1 MLGLGSIFSG
11 GILSSVASVGKQWLS
26 NKAEKTKAKHTLQIA
41 EINNRARL
49 MESTRECNHDWEMTA
64 LRASSRYLKWASFS
78 LFALPII
85 FTVAAPFLGGNAA
98 VGEMWA
104 NFERVPDG
112 WMRIYYAITGG
123 IWGIASL
130 KDMGATPGALLSGLT
145 QLRKNRVEES
155 KVEAGAKS

>member
-1 MLGLGSIFSG
+1 MLGLGTVVSSI
-11 GILSSVASVGKQWLS
+11 ASVGKQWLG
-26 NKAEKTKAKHTLQIA
+26 NQAEKTKAKHTLEIA

-49 MESTRECNHDWEMTA
+49 MESASEYNHDWEMA
-64 LRASSRYLKWASFS
+64 SLRASSRYLKWASFS

-85 FTVAAPFLGGNAA
+85 FTVAAPFFGGNEA

-145 QLRKNRVEES
+145 QLRGS
-155 KVEAGAKS
+155 KVEEGKVEEKGKS